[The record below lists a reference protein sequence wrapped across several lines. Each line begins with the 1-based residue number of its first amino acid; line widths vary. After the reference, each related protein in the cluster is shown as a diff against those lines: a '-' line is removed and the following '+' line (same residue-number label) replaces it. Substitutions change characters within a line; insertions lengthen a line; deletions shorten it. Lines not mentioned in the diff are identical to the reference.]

1 MSTTLAWTLLFMAG
15 ALEVSWLIAM
25 KYSDGFTRLWPTVL
39 VFALGTLS
47 FYLLSLCLKAIPV
60 GTAYVV
66 WTGIG
71 AVGGA
76 VVGMLL
82 FDEPR
87 HAWRLVSMALVVAG
101 IVGLKLTGHGG

>member
-1 MSTTLAWTLLFMAG
+1 MSAGLAWLLLVTAG
-15 ALEVSWLIAM
+15 LLEIIWLIVM
-25 KYSDGFTRLWPTVL
+25 KHSHGFTRLWPTVI
-39 VFALGTLS
+39 VFAVGMLS

-76 VVGMLL
+76 IAGMVL
-82 FDEPR
+82 FGEARDV
-87 HAWRLVSMALVVAG
+87 WRLMSIALVVAG
-101 IVGLKLTGHGG
+101 IVGLKLTGSSH